1 MNITQTGNTQS
12 SCSCVGTTS
21 SLLECM
27 GYLEQVVCE
36 KLGPKKAY
44 QYFTFVILG
53 CYPCLYCLVFHENM
67 VKPLSASRHAPPRT
81 YESIC
86 TDHQRYIASGVRRKQ
101 VKHFYNCI
109 TEHIFNI
116 PIEQVNMHFVKYFC
130 ITTYTTY
137 LCTYTPKFSSPG
149 FTSHW
154 ASLQSFLVCLKMS
167 VMPSTL
173 N

>member
-1 MNITQTGNTQS
+1 
-12 SCSCVGTTS
+12 
-21 SLLECM
+21 M

-36 KLGPKKAY
+36 KLGPKNAY
-44 QYFTFVILG
+44 QYFTFVIG

-67 VKPLSASRHAPPRT
+67 VKPLSARGHAPPRT

-86 TDHQRYIASGVRRKQ
+86 TDHQRYIASGVSRKQ
-101 VKHFYNCI
+101 VQHFYNCI
-109 TEHIFNI
+109 TEPIFNI
-116 PIEQVNMHFVKYFC
+116 PIEQVNMPFVIIIFLLHNY
-130 ITTYTTY
+130 TYMHTRTY
-137 LCTYTPKFSSPG
+137 APTKHTCTRFAPPG

-154 ASLQSFLVCLKMS
+154 ASLQSFMVCLKMS

>member
-1 MNITQTGNTQS
+1 MRNWGQKN
-12 SCSCVGTTS
+12 
-21 SLLECM
+21 
-27 GYLEQVVCE
+27 
-36 KLGPKKAY
+36 AY
-44 QYFTFVILG
+44 QYLTFVIG

-67 VKPLSASRHAPPRT
+67 VKPLSARGHAPPRT

-109 TEHIFNI
+109 TEPKFNI
-116 PIEQVNMHFVKYFC
+116 PIEQVNIHFVKYFC
-130 ITTYTTY
+130 ITTHTCIHNIRVHIHTQV
-137 LCTYTPKFSSPG
+137 CPPPPPPPPG

-154 ASLQSFLVCLKMS
+154 ASLQSFMVCLKMS